1 MSNAYALPLGFIISP
16 KEMKMSALIQ
26 ERSKLTDRYQTTVPR
41 GVRKQLNLAKGDEI
55 AYSIDANG
63 RVYLEAVRSGN
74 ADPALS
80 GFLDLLEADLKTH
93 PERLQAIDHDLRDR
107 IETLVGD
114 VEVDLDA
121 LLSPE
126 DE

>member
-1 MSNAYALPLGFIISP
+1 
-16 KEMKMSALIQ
+16 MSALIQ

-63 RVYLEAVRSGN
+63 RVYLEAIRSGN
-74 ADPALS
+74 TDPALS

-93 PERLQAIDHDLRDR
+93 PERLQAVDHGLRDR